1 MREDEGNK
9 GRTLLTS
16 LKEQFSDSN
25 WLAFESFISTIDT
38 LDPDDPEQQNRPRVH
53 SFQCSLASDLINK
66 RDTF

>member
-9 GRTLLTS
+9 GRTLLIQ

-25 WLAFESFISTIDT
+25 WLAFEMNISTIDT

-53 SFQCSLASDLINK
+53 SFWSSLASDLINK